1 MPIVFMHGVNT
12 RDPKHFQ
19 PVHEYLRRIVAPTIT
34 QDPDNVSI
42 RAADWF
48 QLCDPPKWGG
58 ISRPATLLG
67 QGAEIERDELV
78 DAIVAK
84 IPSAPAPSSG
94 FTSGQTSSPIQRAR
108 LDQLSD
114 DDLADLITASVSS
127 ENVGGLQRA
136 RIGIAADRV
145 VHSPAIRTQLSAAS
159 DLQAQLKILS
169 DAVQADVEQQS
180 ALVGQGALDFLR
192 GMRDRLTES
201 LSRVIDSPGAALSLS
216 AGEVRPKLNDFV
228 TRFLG
233 DVLFYMTRR
242 GTAAVPGPIPRV
254 LMDELVRAQANKE
267 ARGGEPI
274 VLLTHSMGGQIAY
287 DVLTSFLPASQSHT
301 KVDFWCA
308 TASQVGFFE
317 ELNMFLASSSSFS
330 KATGKPT
337 PVVRTNLDHWWNVW
351 DRNDIISF
359 TTKGIFASGIDDEDY
374 WSGMSLAAAHGGYLE
389 RPSFYRR
396 FAGKLKAV
404 RSRGGH

>member
-1 MPIVFMHGVNT
+1 MPIVYMHGVNT
-12 RDPKHFQ
+12 RDPRHFQ
-19 PVHEYLRRIVAPTIT
+19 PVEEYLRRIVAPVIAR
-34 QDPDNVSI
+34 DPANVSI

-48 QLCDPPKWGG
+48 PLCEPPKWEG

-67 QGAEIERDELV
+67 QGAEIERNELL

-84 IPSAPAPSSG
+84 TPRVAAKGSAL
-94 FTSGQTSSPIQRAR
+94 TSGQANFTSDGAR
-108 LDQLSD
+108 LDQLSEY
-114 DDLADLITASVSS
+114 DLADLIAVSVASSS
-127 ENVGGLQRA
+127 VDGLQRA
-136 RIGIAADRV
+136 RIGIAADRLARD
-145 VHSPAIRTQLSAAS
+145 PAIRKQLEAVS
-159 DLQAQLKILS
+159 DLEGQLKILS
-169 DAVQADVEQQS
+169 DAVQADVERQS
-180 ALVGQGALDFLR
+180 ALAGQGALDLLR
-192 GMRDRLTES
+192 GMRDRITES
-201 LSRVIDSPGAALSLS
+201 FARVSDAPGAALTLA
-216 AGEVRPKLNDFV
+216 AGELRPKLNEFV

-242 GTAAVPGPIPRV
+242 GSLQTPGPIPRV
-254 LMDELVRAQANKE
+254 LMNELALAQANKE

-287 DVLTSFLPASQSHT
+287 DVLSSFLPTTGSQV

-317 ELNMFLASSSSFS
+317 ELNMFLASSPSFS
-330 KATGKPT
+330 KATGQPT
-337 PVVRTNLDHWWNVW
+337 PIASTNLRHWWNVW

-359 TTKGIFASGIDDEDY
+359 TTKGIFASGIDDEEY

-396 FAGKLKAV
+396 LAGKLEV
-404 RSRGGH
+404 VLYPEGD